1 MSDGSLEA
9 GEILR
14 SAGYELSATTSSW
27 SRSVGAFTRNRS
39 ERIGRPVV
47 ILAFLIAAVL
57 LIGQWLPFSLLV
69 APVAAFAV
77 GGAGLWAAGSRTR
90 RTQLGRD
97 IWSRAG
103 GFERLL
109 SAPSN
114 PGRLE
119 FGTRKELY
127 SDYLPYAVAFDC
139 DDAWA
144 QKYRTATAA
153 EPPTPLWLVSV
164 TGHDGSYGFLGGS
177 GIDSFESSLSSSLS
191 AYAASQSAS
200 SSTGSTGGGSFSG
213 GGFSGG
219 GGGGGGGSW

>member
-1 MSDGSLEA
+1 M
-9 GEILR
+9 
-14 SAGYELSATTSSW
+14 
-27 SRSVGAFTRNRS
+27 GAFTRNRS

-47 ILAFLIAAVL
+47 LAFLIAAVL

-144 QKYRTATAA
+144 QKYRAATAA

-191 AYAASQSAS
+191 AYAASQSSS
-200 SSTGSTGGGSFSG
+200 SSTGG

-219 GGGGGGGSW
+219 GGGGGSW